1 MNYELKNLVTE
12 SFRMV
17 TRNVSLWKT
26 LDWVTIGIYLLLI
39 IAGWISVCG
48 ASYDYGDR
56 DFLDFSTR
64 AGKQF
69 MWIICSF
76 GLGFVLLMLEDR
88 MYDMFSYI
96 IYISLILLLI
106 VTIFIA
112 PETKGSRSWL
122 VLGPVSLQPAEFA
135 KFATAL
141 ALAKFMNAYSF
152 HIKRWK
158 CFLPLAAFILLPML
172 LIIAQKETGSALVYL
187 AFFLVLYREGMP
199 GVVLFSGVCAV
210 VYFVVGIRFD
220 QVFIADTPTPIGEF
234 SVLMMILLFAGGM
247 VWVYKKKWAPTRN
260 IIGGSLTVLLL
271 AYMVSEYI
279 VPFNLVWVEWG
290 LSAVVAGYL
299 VYLSLSERQRAYLL
313 IGVFSLASIGFLY
326 SSDYVFDNI
335 LEPHQQIRI
344 KVVLGMEEDLAGA
357 GYNVN
362 QSKIAIG
369 SGGLTGKGFL
379 NGTQTKLK
387 YVPEQDTDFIF
398 CTVGEEQGFV
408 GSAIVLLLF
417 LALILRLVTLSER
430 QPSTFGRVYGYSV
443 ISIFLFHLFINVGM
457 VLGLTPVIGIPLP
470 FFSYGGSSLWGFTI
484 LLFIFLRIDAGRS
497 RRL

>member
-1 MNYELKNLVTE
+1 ME
-12 SFRMV
+12 
-17 TRNVSLWKT
+17 TRSVSLWKT

-39 IAGWISVCG
+39 IGGWFSVCG

-76 GLGFVLLMLEDR
+76 GLGFILLMLEER
-88 MYDMFSYI
+88 MYDMFAYLVYI
-96 IYISLILLLI
+96 GLILLLI

-112 PETKGSRSWL
+112 PDTKGSRSWL
-122 VLGPVSLQPAEFA
+122 ILGPVSLQPAEFA

-152 HIKRWK
+152 NIKTWK
-158 CFLPLAAFILLPML
+158 CFLPLVAFILLPML
-172 LIIAQKETGSALVYL
+172 LIVLQKETGSALVYL
-187 AFFLVLYREGMP
+187 AFFLMLYREGMP

-234 SVLMMILLFAGGM
+234 AVLMMILLFAGSM
-247 VWVYKKKWAPTRN
+247 VWVYRKKWEPVRN
-260 IIGGSLTVLLL
+260 IIGGSLL
-271 AYMVSEYI
+271 ALSIAYLVSEYL

-290 LSAVVAGYL
+290 LCVVVICYL
-299 VYLSLSERQRAYLL
+299 LYLSLSERQRAYLL
-313 IGVFSLASIGFLY
+313 IGLFALGSIGFLY

-408 GSAIVLLLF
+408 GSAAVLLLF
-417 LALILRLVTLSER
+417 LALILRLIAVSER
-430 QPSTFGRVYGYSV
+430 QTSTFGRVYGYSV
-443 ISIFLFHLFINVGM
+443 VSIFLFHLFINVGM

-484 LLFIFLRIDAGRS
+484 LLVIFLRIDAGRS
-497 RRL
+497 RR